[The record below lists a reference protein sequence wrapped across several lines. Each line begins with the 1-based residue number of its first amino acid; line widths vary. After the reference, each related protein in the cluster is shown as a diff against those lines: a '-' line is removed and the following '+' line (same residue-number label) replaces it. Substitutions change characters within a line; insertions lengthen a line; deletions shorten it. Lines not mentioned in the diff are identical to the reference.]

1 MGPFFE
7 FFLGEFC
14 RVILELTP
22 PGVPGVVGVPGVPGE
37 LGGIDELGDRGT

>member
-1 MGPFFE
+1 MLYNRITVFTIT
-7 FFLGEFC
+7 
-14 RVILELTP
+14 RVIFELTP